1 MPQLLRNKD
10 IAPPESTG
18 GDSFRYVHAETG
30 HRSVAS
36 TYYDWW
42 ERIKDHR
49 KGNVLPPISEA
60 DAQDQLCAQ
69 LPPEWCEGSD
79 PNRPFVNPRFSLGD
93 VGDVM
98 RVIASWIG
106 SGFQFVSQAEADRR
120 ARICVGCY
128 NNINVAGCGACHQ
141 LGKFITGA
149 LAQRKTPYDESLKV
163 CGVCRCVNRAQ
174 VHIPLENLAAK
185 DSPEKQALYPAFCWQ
200 KQDGENFLPA
210 AV

>member
-10 IAPPESTG
+10 LCPP
-18 GDSFRYVHAETG
+18 DFFRSVDRDTG
-30 HRSVAS
+30 HRTEAR
-36 TYYDWW
+36 TYHDWVIAARQH
-42 ERIKDHR
+42 RIAND
-49 KGNVLPPISEA
+49 LPISA
-60 DAQDQLCAQ
+60 DFETQLNDDLCAQ
-69 LPPEWCEGSD
+69 LPPEFCEGSD
-79 PNRPFVNPRFSLGD
+79 PNRPYVNPRFSLGD

-98 RVIASWIG
+98 RVIVSWIG
-106 SGFQFVSQAEADRR
+106 SGFTFVSQAEADRR

-149 LAQRKTPYDESLKV
+149 LAQRKTPYDDSLKV

-200 KQDGENFLPA
+200 KQGGENFLPVA
-210 AV
+210 A

>member
-10 IAPPESTG
+10 LCPP
-18 GDSFRYVHAETG
+18 DFFRSVDRDTG
-30 HRSVAS
+30 HRTEAR
-36 TYYDWW
+36 TYHDWVIAARQH
-42 ERIKDHR
+42 RIA
-49 KGNVLPPISEA
+49 NSLPIPADFEA
-60 DAQDQLCAQ
+60 QLQNDLCAQ
-69 LPPEWCEGSD
+69 LPPEFCEGSD
-79 PNRPFVNPRFSLGD
+79 PNRPYVNPRFSLGD

-98 RVIASWIG
+98 RVIVSWIG
-106 SGFQFVSQAEADRR
+106 SGFQFVSQSEADRR

-149 LAQRKTPYDESLKV
+149 LAQRKTPYDDSLKV

-200 KQDGENFLPA
+200 KQGGENYLPA